1 MNLPSR
7 QFKSVLLGGGL
18 DYAMP
23 PIAKSPGFALSA
35 INVEPGLTGG
45 YRRTLGF
52 DRFDGHPSP
61 SSANG
66 YYLFRTDG
74 AVPLPSAAGFPAVTW
89 AGGSGVLLY
98 VSRGDAFIG
107 ALSDPA
113 IGAGDSFTIGGLSYT
128 LSATPSRAARTLD
141 DAIQAVASAADW
153 RRTFIGAVPGIGPV
167 RCVVAVHD
175 VVFAIRDQSVTEAA
189 LFRATPSGWQAV
201 GGMGKQFLI
210 RDGFGL
216 DDGDLSLVRHSGGAP
231 LNVVAQLTAAGAVGT
246 CTLPAGQSVV
256 FGDVLRSAPV
266 STYGVT
272 LSAALTNGAA
282 PAADT
287 ATNQL
292 GGGTI
297 APEAAAGWYALV
309 GTSWFKVVSYLQKSG
324 TVHTLTLTNPYG
336 KAVPTNTAITLY
348 RLTAFAEVQTVSDM
362 VLKAGGSY
370 DTCVFNFF
378 GSPTM
383 RRAYLASGVQRA
395 LELREDGRLVPLI
408 ANGSDVDD
416 MPTLVEAH
424 ADHLFLA
431 YPGGTYLHSGP
442 SNPLSWSGLLG
453 AEQFAIGDE
462 ITGINTTAGGVLL
475 VTGRNRT
482 LALYGNGASNWEQ
495 RIISESV
502 GVQAGT
508 LQSTFI
514 PIGLSDRGLVRLD
527 RVQEFG
533 DFALNLLDPSEK
545 IQPIIEQFNWVDSS
559 QLAEANQYRLFS
571 TSGRNL
577 AIKIGAD
584 GTIEVTEFSYG
595 APVNGIWRYDEQQ
608 ERTFFTLHNQDGMV
622 FELSRTAT
630 SFDGKE
636 INWLLRLAYAHL
648 GAPTLRKTWR
658 AVEFEQSVQGRFVAR
673 MAWSLDYR
681 QSTEFSSGKQDL
693 DIDTTATGL
702 WNYSQWNNFYWMRN
716 GAATSR
722 AVDLAGT
729 GAAISIA
736 LSGRSH
742 VEPNF
747 SLTGMTL
754 EFVPRRDKRG

>member
-1 MNLPSR
+1 MNLPQR
-7 QFKSVLLGGGL
+7 QFQTVLLGGGL
-18 DYAMP
+18 DYASP
-23 PIAKSPGFALSA
+23 PIAKNPGFALSA
-35 INVEPGLTGG
+35 INVEPAVTGG

-61 SSANG
+61 SETSG

-74 AVPLPSAAGFPAVTW
+74 SLPLPSAAGFQPVTW

-98 VSRGDAFIG
+98 VAGADAFIG
-107 ALSDPA
+107 ALTDQVLA
-113 IGAGDSFTIGGLSYT
+113 TVDTFTVGGQTFT
-128 LSATPSRAARTLD
+128 LTAPPSRAARTLD
-141 DAIQAVASAADW
+141 DAIKAAACAADW
-153 RRTFIGAVPGIGPV
+153 RRTFIGPVPGIGPV
-167 RCVVAVHD
+167 RCVVALRD
-175 VVFAIRDQSVTEAA
+175 TVFAIRDQTVTEAA
-189 LFRATPSGWQAV
+189 LFKATASGWQAM
-201 GGMGKQFLI
+201 GAMGKQFLI
-210 RDGFGL
+210 RDGYGL
-216 DDGDLSLVRHSGGAP
+216 EDGDLSLIRHASGAS
-231 LNVVAQLTAAGAVGT
+231 LNVVAQLAAAGDVGT
-246 CTLPAGQSVV
+246 CTIPAGQSVA
-256 FGDVLRSAPV
+256 FGDVLRSATGQ
-266 STYGVT
+266 SAALT
-272 LSAALTNGAA
+272 LSAALSAGAT
-282 PAADT
+282 PTADT

-292 GGGTI
+292 GGSTI
-297 APEAAAGWYALV
+297 SAAESAGWYALV
-309 GTSWFKVVSYLQKSG
+309 GTTWFKVVSYLLKSG
-324 TVHTLTLTNPYG
+324 SIHTLTLSNPWG
-336 KAVPTNTAITLY
+336 KTVPANTAITLY
-348 RLTAFAEVQTVSDM
+348 QLSAFAEVQTVSDM

-370 DTCVFNFF
+370 DCCVFNFF

-408 ANGSDVDD
+408 ANGNEVDD
-416 MPTLVEAH
+416 TPARVAAH

-453 AEQFAIGDE
+453 AEQFAVGDE
-462 ITGINTTAGGVLL
+462 ITDISTTAGGVLL
-475 VTGRNRT
+475 VTCRNRT
-482 LALYGNGASNWEQ
+482 LALYGSNPTTWEQ

-502 GVQAGT
+502 GVLAGT
-508 LQSTFI
+508 LQPTFI
-514 PIGLSDRGLVRLD
+514 PIGLSERGLVRLD

-545 IQPIIEQFNWVDSS
+545 IQPVIEQFSWVASG

-571 TSGRNL
+571 SSGRNL

-584 GTIEVTEFSYG
+584 GSIEATEFSYG

-608 ERTFFTLHNQDGMV
+608 ERSFFTLKNQDGMV

-648 GAPTLRKTWR
+648 GAPTLRKAWR

-681 QSTEFSSGKQDL
+681 QSAEFSSGRQEL
-693 DIDTTATGL
+693 DIDITSSGL

-716 GAATSR
+716 GASDSR
-722 AVDLAGT
+722 AIDLAGT
-729 GAAISIA
+729 GAAISLA
-736 LSGRSH
+736 LSGRSS